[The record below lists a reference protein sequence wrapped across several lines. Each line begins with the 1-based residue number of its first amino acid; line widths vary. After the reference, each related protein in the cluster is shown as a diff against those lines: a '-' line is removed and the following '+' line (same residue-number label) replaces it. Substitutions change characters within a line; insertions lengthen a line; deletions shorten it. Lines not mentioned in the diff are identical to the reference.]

1 MGHVKY
7 ICQWSPTWVTIMY
20 SAPMTL
26 WRVHTTAREAAADF
40 CVKNKVVGVGWP
52 VDATRELCFDEYCD
66 LADTRYPGD
75 KGWRSAVTAIARGM
89 QPGDLCWIRGDGTSQ
104 HRGIYFLGRIT
115 KGSWKYAA
123 GDENKAAG
131 TFNLR
136 PCRWIRVGD
145 EREVPGLLPTRFIR
159 GQTVRRIEP
168 DTEAKANLVLYSKFL
183 WNNLSRRHSYKL
195 DEKRCE
201 NNWAFLLSY
210 KDLEELLALYLQFKK
225 GYAVLSTT
233 WRTETPLFEV
243 FLCSRRQGRRQAAIQ
258 VKTGAEVLHYETY
271 SDCTDLDV
279 FLCNS
284 SDKVEGAPLPF
295 VHKVPIASVLAFAE
309 KNITQLPNRYRNYL
323 DIWSMLRG

>member
-1 MGHVKY
+1 
-7 ICQWSPTWVTIMY
+7 MY

-52 VDATRELCFDEYCD
+52 VDATRELCFDDYCD

-89 QPGDLCWIRGDGTSQ
+89 QPGDLCWIRGDRTSQ

-123 GDENKAAG
+123 RAENEASG
-131 TFNLR
+131 TYNLR

-145 EREVPGLLPTRFIR
+145 EREVPGLLPIHFIR

-168 DTEAKANLVLYSKFL
+168 DKEDNANQDKTNLVLYSQFL
-183 WNNLSRRHSYKL
+183 WNKQSNSNTYKLARRRHES
-195 DEKRCE
+195 
-201 NNWAFLLSY
+201 NWTFMLSS
-210 KDLEELLALYLQFKK
+210 KELEELLALYLQFEKE
-225 GYAVLSTT
+225 YAVLSTT

-243 FLCSRRQGRRQAAIQ
+243 FLCSRRRGMRQAAIQ
-258 VKTGAEVLHYETY
+258 VKTGAEILHYKDY
-271 SDCTDLDV
+271 SGCADMDI

-284 SDKVEGAPLPF
+284 SDTVQGAPLPF

-323 DIWSMLRG
+323 DIWATLSG